1 MPKNASLADMKAH
14 LSEWVRAAEAGEAVV
29 ITRHG
34 KPVVA
39 LVPAAEMEQLSRLR
53 AAGPDQGLAGLAGG
67 WEGSEE
73 LVERL
78 STAGRTAPRRSPRL
92 R

>member
-1 MPKNASLADMKAH
+1 MTRTTTIAEIKAH
-14 LSEWVRAAEAGEAVV
+14 FADWVRTAEAGNPVV

-39 LVPAAEMEQLSRLR
+39 LVPASELEQLDRLR
-53 AAGPDQGLAGLAGG
+53 AAGPETGLASVAGG

-73 LVERL
+73 LANLIAKTPRTPPRKL
-78 STAGRTAPRRSPRL
+78 SSL
-92 R
+92 D